1 MAPGHHSWKAGPLPL
16 RGPQSCGESGIPRTD
31 AVGGP
36 GAGGGRSDK
45 GRHEKAGRPAGGLAC
60 APAARGLAQLR
71 AEWLWG
77 GRRWRLVE
85 PHGEWGECQ
94 DWSAGSLT
102 QSPALGSVSH
112 SLGCVPGGWTQG
124 NRKTHA
130 RVFFVNLGPWNGAV
144 TWLRRRVM
152 EGPDDRD
159 EDGAVVS
166 EYSWKSG
173 WQDLMLLLRCGGS
186 RGK

>member
-1 MAPGHHSWKAGPLPL
+1 MSGGGCGRGGGWGGGHTAWFLVNWAAPDVRPRNFKPTAGATLPNVDSNGTRTSQL
-16 RGPQSCGESGIPRTD
+16 EGRAPAFEGPSEPWGVGIPRTD

-71 AEWLWG
+71 AEWLGVG
-77 GRRWRLVE
+77 GGVQWRLVE
-85 PHGEWGECQ
+85 PHGKWGQCQ

-112 SLGCVPGGWTQG
+112 SLGCVAGG
-124 NRKTHA
+124 
-130 RVFFVNLGPWNGAV
+130 L
-144 TWLRRRVM
+144 
-152 EGPDDRD
+152 D
-159 EDGAVVS
+159 
-166 EYSWKSG
+166 SG
-173 WQDLMLLLRCGGS
+173 
-186 RGK
+186 